1 MLSFMGKVVHFL
13 QNLMSDSETDNTDSM
28 DESSDS
34 VDQSV
39 ENSDTEDMN
48 VQ

>member
-1 MLSFMGKVVHFL
+1 MGKVVHFL
-13 QNLMSDSETDNTDSM
+13 QKIYFMFYSETDNTDSM